1 MSSLLLPFRSSAL
14 EPLADFRAAC
24 KRSISFERQ
33 KSESVSKSVPS
44 FRHQSS
50 VSSRGTPAYLH
61 QSSVTSR
68 GTPAYLHQSSVT
80 SRGMSSHLHQP
91 PAEPDQSLFDGGIFS
106 QFNLEDIPG
115 AAHPSPFP
123 SRRDLS
129 RLDAHD
135 DDVFEAEEDRVC
147 VVFML
152 VTWLYPMYY
161 KWERGGGGVQI

>member
-1 MSSLLLPFRSSAL
+1 
-14 EPLADFRAAC
+14 
-24 KRSISFERQ
+24 
-33 KSESVSKSVPS
+33 
-44 FRHQSS
+44 
-50 VSSRGTPAYLH
+50 
-61 QSSVTSR
+61 
-68 GTPAYLHQSSVT
+68 
-80 SRGMSSHLHQP
+80 MSSHLHQP

-152 VTWLYPMYY
+152 VTWLYPVYY